1 MVDRAAT
8 AAAEIATLRQKLA
21 LAEARIQE
29 MSRHTATEPEK
40 RFASWKLRA
49 GTLDDLRVRMA
60 ALILDT
66 AKGHEPRSGSGDAP
80 SGPGGCPLKRED
92 DRPALGE

>member
-1 MVDRAAT
+1 
-8 AAAEIATLRQKLA
+8 
-21 LAEARIQE
+21 
-29 MSRHTATEPEK
+29 MSRHTATEAEK

-60 ALILDT
+60 ALIVPAQAT
-66 AKGHEPRSGSGDAP
+66 PP
-80 SGPGGCPLKRED
+80 VGPVVAPLKRED